1 MNTQK
6 DKILLDIN
14 KSLWIISI
22 FSLLSCSLFLV
33 AYVKLHL
40 QILLIA
46 VIVIFCS
53 LPVILILA
61 LRMKRKYLIT
71 KDNAEKLTL
80 IKDNLNIN

>member
-6 DKILLDIN
+6 DKILHDIN

-61 LRMKRKYLIT
+61 LRMKRKYIIT
-71 KDNAEKLTL
+71 KENAEKLTL
-80 IKDNLNIN
+80 IKNNSNIN